1 MGVYYN
7 TEIPNEGLLLY
18 VDAANKRSY
27 PGSGTTWYDLSGN
40 SRNGTLTGSP
50 TWSSNNGGI
59 FQFNGSNYIQ
69 FNNIN
74 LATSQYSVIGAAR
87 YSGGTRGRMITSIS
101 NNWLLGHWG
110 TTTENHYAEGWV
122 TSSSSGANDT
132 NWRILAATGDIVGD
146 VWNMYVNGTNTF
158 TNSNGSAGPNG
169 LQVPQAGGEQSI
181 GECAFILVY
190 DRPLFAVEMQQI
202 FRTFR
207 GRFSI

>member
-18 VDAANKRSY
+18 VDAANKRSW
-27 PGSGTTWYDLSGN
+27 PGGGTFWYDLSGN

-74 LATSQYSVIGAAR
+74 LSTSQYSVIGGAR
-87 YSGGTRGRMITSIS
+87 YSGATRGRMITAIN
-101 NNWLLGHWG
+101 NNWLLGHWS

-122 TSSSSGANDT
+122 TAVSAGANDT
-132 NWRILAATGDIVGD
+132 NWRILAATGDPVSD
-146 VWNMYVNGTNTF
+146 TWSMYVNGVNTY

-169 LQVPQAGGEQSI
+169 LQVPQAGGEQSV
-181 GECAFILVY
+181 GECSFILVY
-190 DRPLFAVEMQQI
+190 DRPLVAVEIQQI
-202 FRTFR
+202 YRAFRS
-207 GRFSI
+207 RFSI